1 MPPLEED
8 LSAVMRQYWYFF
20 LFFVVSIVFT
30 VGLLG
35 FIALVRYR
43 RRPAGDKCEPYECG
57 VEPATPTA
65 RQTTSIRFYL
75 LTLVFIV
82 FEVET
87 FFLFPWA
94 VVHDA
99 LGLFGFVE
107 VVLFLAILL
116 VGYVYAWRAGA
127 LEFRRRDE

>member
-8 LSAVMRQYWYFF
+8 LPAVMRQYWYFF

-99 LGLFGFVE
+99 LGLFGFIA

>member
-1 MPPLEED
+1 M
-8 LSAVMRQYWYFF
+8 
-20 LFFVVSIVFT
+20 
-30 VGLLG
+30 
-35 FIALVRYR
+35 R
-43 RRPAGDKCEPYECG
+43 RRAGHADGPG
-57 VEPATPTA
+57 DP
-65 RQTTSIRFYL
+65 TSIRFYL

-94 VVHDA
+94 VVHDR

-107 VVLFLAILL
+107 VVIFLAILL
-116 VGYVYAWRAGA
+116 VGYVYAWKAGA